1 MISSYGYLA
10 LAIILE
16 VMATTAL
23 KASEGFTRPGPTVLV
38 AIGYLT
44 TFWLLT
50 IIMQT
55 LPVGVVYAIWAGLGI
70 VLVTLISMVIY
81 KQTPDI
87 PAIIGMLLIIA
98 GVAVI
103 HIFSDMSAH

>member
-23 KASEGFTRPGPTVLV
+23 KASEGFTRPGPTLLV
-38 AIGYLT
+38 VIGYLT

-55 LPVGVVYAIWAGLGI
+55 LPVGMVYAIWAGLGI
-70 VLVTLISMVIY
+70 VLVTLISMIVY
-81 KQTPDI
+81 KQTPDM

-98 GVAVI
+98 GVTII
-103 HIFSDMSAH
+103 HVFSDMSTH